1 MMKIFLAM
9 VPRFDDGSLLS
20 LEDGTE
26 FSEEEAAEL
35 VSELWNNMAGSFYS
49 WNLEKIIFQDPIHD
63 PSALAKMIE
72 EIKNE
77 MH

>member
-1 MMKIFLAM
+1 MMRIFLEI

-26 FSEEEAAEL
+26 FSEEDAAEL

-49 WNLEKIIFQDPIHD
+49 WNLEKVIFQDPIND
-63 PSALAKMIE
+63 PSALAKIIKEIE
-72 EIKNE
+72 GEE
-77 MH
+77 